1 MQLTKTP
8 AFALAYTKLRICRIF
23 NNLQLLWLQII
34 QRTWCWAVIFQAKNT
49 QSTALQLRSSLKKK
63 LFSRIF
69 LLLFLIPILASNQ
82 RKSLFLMHYSLG
94 LPCREDLVSLGL
106 EFLPGKKSAQIQST
120 ALLIWLYYWNIFKP
134 FFFFFPPPK
143 CAGQQL
149 AYEGVLGPITWKWTQ

>member
-8 AFALAYTKLRICRIF
+8 AFALAYTKWRICRIF

-34 QRTWCWAVIFQAKNT
+34 QRIWCWAVIFQAKNT

-106 EFLPGKKSAQIQST
+106 EFLPGKNLHRFRV
-120 ALLIWLYYWNIFKP
+120 LLCWFDCIIGTFLNL
-134 FFFFFPPPK
+134 FFFFP
-143 CAGQQL
+143 L
-149 AYEGVLGPITWKWTQ
+149 NVLVNS